1 MGMQTPPSIENE
13 ECRLAALHEYDILDS
28 LPESSYDD
36 IAILAS
42 MICGTPVAMISLVDK
57 NRQWFKARVGV
68 DAAETSRDISFCGH
82 AIAQSNLFVVKDA
95 HLDGRFMGNPLVDGE
110 LGVRFYAGAPLVTPA
125 GDAIGTLCVIDREPR
140 DLNEQQKSAL
150 QALARQVV
158 QLLELRK
165 KNKELLG
172 SLTQLEEHARTIST
186 QQDLLVYS
194 AKMTA
199 IGNMAGGVAHE
210 INNPLAVICA
220 RADMMIEALKSGKST
235 CEDLEKGLLNI
246 QKTGFRIA
254 RIIKGLLA
262 ISRESGPPQIVSTE
276 TTHLFEDAI
285 ALSEQKL
292 KSVGAEVNIDPG
304 AQGLRIQCCPVQI
317 TQVLTNL
324 FSNACDAMES
334 SEERRIDI
342 LVLAGSEYVDIRV
355 CDTGAGIPEAIR
367 PKIMD
372 PFFTT
377 KPPGKGTGLGLSISK
392 GLVESQDG
400 QLFQDT
406 MAQKTTFVIRLP
418 MAVARVSRP
427 PKVA

>member
-1 MGMQTPPSIENE
+1 MQTPPSIENE

-68 DAAETSRDISFCGH
+68 NAAETSRDISFCGH

-95 HLDGRFMGNPLVDGE
+95 HLDGRFKGNPLVDGE

-235 CEDLEKGLLNI
+235 SEDLEKGLLNI

-276 TTHLFEDAI
+276 TTNLFEDAI
-285 ALSEQKL
+285 ALSEKKL